1 MARLA
6 GLVTDMTDDGGASER
21 VRDAVHQ
28 LEREVTN
35 RLTAIETVLKVM
47 SEMRTEFYRLQPII
61 EALHSAKLDDRVSML
76 EADRI
81 SAAAERRAF
90 MRFGVVL
97 WSVSTFVIG
106 TVLTAVVVWR
116 T

>member
-1 MARLA
+1 MARLD
-6 GLVTDMTDDGGASER
+6 GRVTDMTDDGGASER

-47 SEMRTEFYRLQPII
+47 SEMRAEFYRLQPII
-61 EALHSAKLDDRVSML
+61 EALHSAKLDDRVSAL
-76 EADRI
+76 ESDRI

-90 MRFGVVL
+90 MRFGIAL
-97 WSVSTFVIG
+97 WAVSTFVISTG
-106 TVLTAVVVWR
+106 LSALVIWR